1 MEWVTTSTILA
12 ELADFSNQAAWLHFV
27 DRFRLPIVRFAQRLG
42 LSELDAE
49 EVAQETLAAF
59 ASAFRQN
66 QYDRSRGRL
75 SDWLFGIAQNLAL
88 AARRSNA
95 RRDRVF
101 SRPDGDADWESIPDD
116 QSLSQFWE
124 EEWEDAMICRCLHR
138 VRQEVEPMTM
148 RAFEAVM
155 EQDRTPAEAAREIG
169 IPVKAVYNA
178 KYTVLKR
185 LRQLRADFEAL
196 E

>member
-1 MEWVTTSTILA
+1 MDWITTSTILTD
-12 ELADFSNQAAWLHFV
+12 LSDFTNQSAWQHFV
-27 DRFRLPIVRFAQRLG
+27 ERFRAPIVRFAQRLG
-42 LSELDAE
+42 LAEPDAE

-59 ASAFRQN
+59 ASAYRQK
-66 QYDRSRGRL
+66 QYDRSKGRL
-75 SDWLFGIAQNLAL
+75 SHWLFGIAHRQAL
-88 AARRSNA
+88 SARRSNA
-95 RRDRVF
+95 RRHALTF
-101 SRPDGDADWESIPDD
+101 QPDGDSYLESVPDGQAADR
-116 QSLSQFWE
+116 LWE
-124 EEWEDAMICRCLHR
+124 EEWEQAVLELCLHR

-155 EQDRTPAEAAREIG
+155 GERTPAEAAREMG

-185 LRQLRADFEAL
+185 LRELRTELEAL